1 MTFEKLI
8 PKLVS
13 QLPDPRLNLNGN
25 VKTTLWRN
33 YTRIILDLNVED
45 IVARR
50 NFPQNYILDG
60 SQDVHKTSKHL
71 AILCVAAVWIVSV
84 TLHVLSSATTSFM
97 RSVSLCQI
105 NWVH

>member
-1 MTFEKLI
+1 M
-8 PKLVS
+8 S

-60 SQDVHKTSKHL
+60 SQDVHKTSKHFSDSVCGRSL
-71 AILCVAAVWIVSV
+71 DCLCNP
-84 TLHVLSSATTSFM
+84 T
-97 RSVSLCQI
+97 CP
-105 NWVH
+105 